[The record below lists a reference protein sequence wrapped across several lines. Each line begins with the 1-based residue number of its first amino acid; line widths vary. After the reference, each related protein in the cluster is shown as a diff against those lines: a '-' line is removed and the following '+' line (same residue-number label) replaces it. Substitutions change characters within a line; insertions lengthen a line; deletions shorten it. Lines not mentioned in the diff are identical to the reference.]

1 MDKIV
6 LLGCGGHAKSVAD
19 AILQGN
25 SYEIAGFID
34 AMKNEEFVYRGIRVI
49 GCDDDLQALYNMG
62 IHHACICVGYL
73 GHGNIRNILY
83 ENLKSIGFTLPVI
96 IDPSTVLAADVNVGE
111 GSFIG
116 KGAIVNANASIG
128 KMCIIN
134 SGAIIEH
141 DCIVDDFS
149 HISVASIL
157 CGGVN
162 VGRASFIG
170 ANSTVIQEKTIGQ
183 NCIIGAGTVV
193 RKNVADYNIICCKD
207 KMIICRKT

>member
-1 MDKIV
+1 MEKIV

-25 SYEIAGFID
+25 SYEIAGFVD
-34 AMKNEEFVYRGIRVI
+34 TVKNDEFVYRGIRVI
-49 GCDDDLQALYNMG
+49 GSDDDLQTLYDTG

-83 ENLKSIGFTLPVI
+83 EKLKNIGFTLPSI
-96 IDPSTVLAADVNVGE
+96 IDPSAILAADVEVGE

-116 KGAIVNANASIG
+116 KGAIVNSNACIG

-141 DCIVDDFS
+141 DCIVGDFS

-162 VGRASFIG
+162 VGNASFIG

-183 NCIIGAGTVV
+183 NCVIGAGTVV
-193 RKNVADYNIICCKD
+193 RKNVMDYNIVCCKD
-207 KMIICRKT
+207 KMIICRRA